1 MHDILRDRLI
11 RTLEALPEAQLYQVL
26 DYIEFLG
33 SKYAQGP
40 AKEPDALTRFAER
53 FEDSMRMRNV
63 APKVIGGAIGLMGTA
78 RNVVRGVT
86 DASKDLLGTKDSPN
100 KPAGTEGDQP

>member
-1 MHDILRDRLI
+1 MHDILRERLM
-11 RTLEALPEAQLYQVL
+11 RTLESLPEAQLYQVL

-40 AKEPDALTRFAER
+40 SKEPDPLTKFAER

-63 APKVIGGAIGLMGTA
+63 APKVIGGALGLMGTA
-78 RNVVRGVT
+78 QKVVRGVS
-86 DASKDLLGTKDSPN
+86 DASKDILGSKEEPK
-100 KPAGTEGDQP
+100 KPDEGKTS

>member
-1 MHDILRDRLI
+1 M
-11 RTLEALPEAQLYQVL
+11 RTLETLPEAQLYQVL

-40 AKEPDALTRFAER
+40 SKEPDVLTKFAER

-63 APKVIGGAIGLMGTA
+63 APKVIGGALGFMGTA
-78 RNVVRGVT
+78 QKFARGVS
-86 DASKDLLGTKDSPN
+86 DASKDLLGSKEDPKN
-100 KPAGTEGDQP
+100 EEGKKP